1 MLSDT
6 RIREAESNVRSY
18 LEEGLLVRRSNQAAQ
33 EMYLH
38 NSDVSLATA
47 HKVLSLESP
56 SYKPYLW
63 VVVPA
68 YYAMYYI
75 ANAVLL
81 AKGYK
86 VGDRISHKVASDT
99 LIALLRSDI
108 RKGLLKGYEETREDA
123 LDLTAARTD
132 DLLQSFDHERTK
144 RSRFQYRMDAQTER
158 SKALTS
164 LERAKTFVFEMK
176 KLL

>member
-6 RIREAESNVRSY
+6 RIREAESNVRTY
-18 LEEGLLVRRSNQAAQ
+18 LEDGLLARRSNRAAQ

-47 HKVLSLESP
+47 HKVLSLEGP
-56 SYKPYLW
+56 TYKPYLW
-63 VVVPA
+63 VIVPA

-81 AKGYK
+81 ARGYK
-86 VGDRISHKVASDT
+86 VGDRVSHKVTSDA
-99 LIALLRSDI
+99 LIALVRGGI
-108 RKGLLKGYEETREDA
+108 RKGLLEGYEDTRGDA

-132 DLLQSFDHERTK
+132 DLLQSFDYERTK
-144 RSRFQYRMDAQTER
+144 RSRFQYRLDAQAEH